1 MGKDV
6 TKNSPKKNQKA
17 AKSSSAKSSSAEFT
31 ARIEQLEKMLIHT
44 KKKRIGQSI
53 TVWSC
58 TAVIIITCLWFL
70 MTFNNLRRNF
80 DTKLLAQELQKSSG
94 IVIQSPQFRAMLMD
108 TKKIFLPAYTEALK
122 TKLNNQSP
130 QLRAKAEA
138 ELVNLKELAVKK
150 IQQNFVAQIRKDF
163 NKIEK
168 DLLKR
173 YPDLNV
179 EKLNDAYNKAA
190 SLFAEKL
197 SVSLNHFVIQATNK
211 LSGLDE
217 TFRQFKKE
225 NVYKELNKK
234 SVKEV
239 ESLLMESMLE
249 LWIYELNPE
258 KGEKIVEA
266 RSNKSAKRNK

>member
-6 TKNSPKKNQKA
+6 TKNSPGKNQKA
-17 AKSSSAKSSSAEFT
+17 AESSSAEFT

-53 TVWSC
+53 VVWCC
-58 TAVIIITCLWFL
+58 TAVIIAVCAWFL
-70 MTFNNLRRNF
+70 MTFNNLIRNY
-80 DTKLLAQELQKSSG
+80 DTRLLVQELQKNSG
-94 IVIQSPQFRAMLMD
+94 IVIQSPEFQAMMMD
-108 TKKIFLPAYTEALK
+108 TKKIFLPAYEKALR
-122 TKLNNQSP
+122 TKLNSQTP
-130 QLRAKAEA
+130 ELRTKAEA
-138 ELVNLKELAVKK
+138 ELSNLKELIVKK
-150 IQQNFVAQIRKDF
+150 IQHNFVAQIRKDF
-163 NKIEK
+163 SKIEK

-173 YPDLNV
+173 YPDLNS
-179 EKLNDAYNKAA
+179 EKLNAAYNKAA

-197 SVSLNHFVIQATNK
+197 SISLNHFVTQATNK

-225 NVYKELNKK
+225 NVYKELSKK
-234 SVKEV
+234 STKEV

-258 KGEKIVEA
+258 K
-266 RSNKSAKRNK
+266 AKK

>member
-17 AKSSSAKSSSAEFT
+17 AESSSAKFT

-44 KKKRIGQSI
+44 KKKRIAQSI
-53 TVWSC
+53 VVWSC
-58 TAVIIITCLWFL
+58 TAVIVAVCVWFL
-70 MTFNNLRRNF
+70 MTFNNLVRNY

-94 IVIQSPQFRAMLMD
+94 IVLQSPEFQEMMLD
-108 TKKIFLPAYTEALK
+108 TKKIFLPAYKKALK
-122 TKLNNQSP
+122 AKLNSQTP
-130 QLRAKAEA
+130 KLRAKAEA
-138 ELVNLKELAVKK
+138 ELSNLKELVVKK
-150 IQQNFVAQIRKDF
+150 IKQNFIAQIRKDF
-163 NKIEK
+163 AKVEK

-173 YPDLNV
+173 YPDLNA
-179 EKLNDAYNKAA
+179 EKLNVAYDKAA

-197 SVSLNHFVIQATNK
+197 SISLNHFVIEATNK

-225 NVYKELNKK
+225 NIYKELNKK
-234 SVKEV
+234 SIKEV

-266 RSNKSAKRNK
+266 KSNKLAKRNK

>member
-17 AKSSSAKSSSAEFT
+17 AKSSSAEFI

-70 MTFNNLRRNF
+70 MTFNNLRRSF

-108 TKKIFLPAYTEALK
+108 TKKIFLPAYTKALK
-122 TKLNNQSP
+122 TKLNSQTP

-173 YPDLNV
+173 YPDLNAA
-179 EKLNDAYNKAA
+179 ELNDAYNKAA

-197 SVSLNHFVIQATNK
+197 SVSLNHFVTQATNK

-249 LWIYELNPE
+249 LWIYELNPA

-266 RSNKSAKRNK
+266 QSSKSAKRNK